1 MPTLQQQV
9 MALYVAYYDR
19 APDAGGLQYWLDQA
33 QGGMSLNQISAGF
46 AAHPRFEQD
55 YGGLTNAQIAARL
68 YQNVLHREGDTGGLA
83 YWSAQ
88 LQSHPTSDVVLA
100 FVYSA
105 LSVDLSAAL
114 ANGSLTLADYSLAYE
129 RQNVIYNLLHASQ
142 QFVEAFGSQTTPTAT
157 PDNLSQ
163 DAAYQA
169 AISVL
174 NAIDSDPNAVY
185 TQSAQLASLIGQP
198 DAMAQVMALLG
209 QTV

>member
-1 MPTLQQQV
+1 
-9 MALYVAYYDR
+9 
-19 APDAGGLQYWLDQA
+19 
-33 QGGMSLNQISAGF
+33 
-46 AAHPRFEQD
+46 
-55 YGGLTNAQIAARL
+55 
-68 YQNVLHREGDTGGLA
+68 
-83 YWSAQ
+83 

-114 ANGSLTLADYSLAYE
+114 ANGSLALADYSLAYE

-142 QFVEAFGSQTTPTAT
+142 QFVDAFGSQTAPTAT

-163 DAAYQA
+163 DTAYQA

-198 DAMAQVMALLG
+198 DAMAQVVALLR
-209 QTV
+209 